1 MTMAARCPSC
11 NQIYTDETLS
21 FCPNDGTPLVRE
33 PQGYNPQEIKPP
45 TAYPIESAPAA
56 YPRQPPPPQQGY
68 YAPQGGQA
76 PPQGWQ
82 QPPYGQQQYP
92 PPYGAPAGAKSKL
105 PLIIAIAAVVLIAG
119 GIGLYF
125 LLRDNSSSSSSS
137 SSSTNSSRTS
147 TNTSSTSS
155 SPSSTPFRTPTTSS
169 FPTPS
174 TSGTTTTT
182 TSSSDD
188 EKYRLFYAAAKTGD
202 TQLQKD
208 IARKIGIIDA
218 NGAPTPYYKPF
229 VEGATTWATRDY
241 QWVQQ
246 HNTVESAKEWIRDH
260 S

>member
-1 MTMAARCPSC
+1 MAARCPSC

-33 PQGYNPQEIKPP
+33 PQAFNPQEIKPP
-45 TAYPIESAPAA
+45 TNYPAVPGQSAFQQ
-56 YPRQPPPPQQGY
+56 QPPPPQQGY
-68 YAPQGGQA
+68 YGQQGGQV

-82 QPPYGQQQYP
+82 QPAYGQQQYP

-105 PLIIAIAAVVLIAG
+105 PLVIAIAAVALIA
-119 GIGLYF
+119 IAAGLYF
-125 LLRDNSSSSSSS
+125 LLRGNSSSSSSS

-147 TNTSSTSS
+147 ANTSSTSS
-155 SPSSTPFRTPTTSS
+155 TPSATPSRTTTTST

-174 TSGTTTTT
+174 TNTTTTATT

-218 NGAPTPYYKPF
+218 NGLPTTYYEPF
-229 VEGATTWATRDY
+229 VKGATAWATRDY
-241 QWVQQ
+241 RWVQE
-246 HNTVESAKEWIRDH
+246 HNTVESARQWIKDH